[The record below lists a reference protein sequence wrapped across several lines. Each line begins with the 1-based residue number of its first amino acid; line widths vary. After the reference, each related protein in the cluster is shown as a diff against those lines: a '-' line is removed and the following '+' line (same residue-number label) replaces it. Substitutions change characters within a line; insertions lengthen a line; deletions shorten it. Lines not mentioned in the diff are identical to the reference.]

1 MGPVIQEDSFAPQD
15 QGSPYLEVR
24 EAHVWAC
31 TLIG

>member
-15 QGSPYLEVR
+15 QDAPYLEVR
-24 EAHVWAC
+24 EAHVSAC